1 MTGTLLDL
9 AIIAATGFVS
19 VFSMGFNSRNIN
31 NGNYG
36 LAISMS
42 MFIGLSQ
49 VYLWKTIT
57 DPTIGLAG
65 ALTYSVSGGLGV
77 VSAMYI
83 HERFVKSNG
92 STSTRPF
99 VGE

>member
-1 MTGTLLDL
+1 MTGTVADL
-9 AIIAATGFVS
+9 AIIALTGFIS

-42 MFIGLSQ
+42 MFIGFSQ

-57 DPTIGLAG
+57 DPNIGLAG
-65 ALTYSVSGGLGV
+65 ALVYSVSGGLGV
-77 VSAMYI
+77 ISAMYV
-83 HERFVKSNG
+83 HERFVK
-92 STSTRPF
+92 
-99 VGE
+99 VGKRRAPLGE